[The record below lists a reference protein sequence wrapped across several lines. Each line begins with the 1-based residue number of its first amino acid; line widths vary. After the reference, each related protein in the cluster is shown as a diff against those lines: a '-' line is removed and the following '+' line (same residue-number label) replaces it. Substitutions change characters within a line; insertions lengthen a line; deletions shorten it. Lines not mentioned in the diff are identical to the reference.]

1 MKIQKLLLK
10 LLTLL
15 EVAMGITLM
24 LIGISGTFSYF
35 LFNTLICVMG
45 FLVAAD
51 GLGRIDDPSERENN
65 HPDNHESHH
74 ENHGDYR
81 GDRGGEGPRRDE
93 RRFGSGVPDD
103 DEYDENDC
111 DEAD

>member
-10 LLTLL
+10 LLTMI

-35 LFNTLICVMG
+35 LFNALICVMG
-45 FLVAAD
+45 FLVTAD

-65 HPDNHESHH
+65 HPDNRDNNDHH
-74 ENHGDYR
+74 HGDYH
-81 GDRGGEGPRRDE
+81 GDRGGDGPRRDE
-93 RRFGSGVPDD
+93 RRFGMEVPED
-103 DEYDENDC
+103 DEYDENDS
-111 DEAD
+111 DEAE